1 MLCNTISGPNDMKPK
16 DCRDCGKSIDPK
28 TKDAIIQNGYLLAT
42 CRPCKRIEAKGYA
55 AKKRKLK
62 EGTFWEVT

>member
-62 EGTFWEVT
+62 EGTWWEIK

>member
-1 MLCNTISGPNDMKPK
+1 MI
-16 DCRDCGKSIDPK
+16 DCRDCGKSINPK

-42 CRPCKRIEAKGYA
+42 CRPCKRIEAKKYA